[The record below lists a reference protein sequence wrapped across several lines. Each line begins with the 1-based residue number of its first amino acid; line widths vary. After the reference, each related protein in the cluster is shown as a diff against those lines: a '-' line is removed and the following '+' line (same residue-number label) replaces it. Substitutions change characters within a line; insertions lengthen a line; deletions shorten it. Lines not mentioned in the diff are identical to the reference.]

1 MKTDH
6 LKEQVRRLNEEIKTL
21 DDSIQALIEEADRK
35 GWTYSTPIGLR
46 AADLIASKSF
56 EAGVLTS
63 MRLRTEIE
71 IINAEKEEA
80 R

>member
-35 GWTYSTPIGLR
+35 VWTYSTPIGRR